1 MGKLF
6 PLTIR
11 NVFEIAHP
19 INHAHQRE
27 TPRPPKNKGLQFKI
41 RTQNENCKEKHESCM
56 KQISPFKTIK
66 AVLPTC
72 RIPIGLPAA
81 FNESHKVLQIRK
93 NDSPRLAEDDDDA
106 RRMRLAGLTGG
117 CPRKK
122 EAKKK
127 PIGSIV
133 KVVHYVYGAAPQILK
148 NGLGGIPDGA

>member
-1 MGKLF
+1 
-6 PLTIR
+6 
-11 NVFEIAHP
+11 
-19 INHAHQRE
+19 
-27 TPRPPKNKGLQFKI
+27 
-41 RTQNENCKEKHESCM
+41 M